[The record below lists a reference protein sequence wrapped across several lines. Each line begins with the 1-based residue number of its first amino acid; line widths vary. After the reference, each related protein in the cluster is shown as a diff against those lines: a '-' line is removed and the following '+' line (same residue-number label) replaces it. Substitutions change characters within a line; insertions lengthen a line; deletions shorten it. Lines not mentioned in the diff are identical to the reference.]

1 MGYELATPRQAI
13 AHCSVWRLTD
23 GERQHFPKHA
33 LLLSS
38 IPRVFIYNF
47 SFQYTRWGAI
57 SPEGCVPVLMLR
69 TDCSFF
75 ALRYA
80 HSSRLL
86 PPCPFDDPLAD
97 THARAM
103 AWCARH
109 GSGAK
114 HGTGSGRMHRRR
126 APRGHEAFCGAAA
139 TPQRRCPVA

>member
-86 PPCPFDDPLAD
+86 PPVQSPVGNLGQCSDKSGPMIGKWVQSWDRPTNWPAD
-97 THARAM
+97 
-103 AWCARH
+103 
-109 GSGAK
+109 
-114 HGTGSGRMHRRR
+114 
-126 APRGHEAFCGAAA
+126 EL
-139 TPQRRCPVA
+139 V